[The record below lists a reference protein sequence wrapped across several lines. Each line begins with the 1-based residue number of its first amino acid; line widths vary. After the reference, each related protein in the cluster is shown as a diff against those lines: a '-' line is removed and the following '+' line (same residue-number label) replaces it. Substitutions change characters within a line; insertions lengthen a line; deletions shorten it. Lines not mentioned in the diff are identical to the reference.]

1 MNSGLILQLL
11 NKATKIEANEIK
23 AVLVSFSFIF
33 TLLASYYIIRPVRDA
48 MSSDWT
54 DVELSAIWTVTF
66 LMSFLVVSIY
76 GFVCSKVKFKYL
88 VPGGA
93 SSFNE
98 TTPAPSCPRLRCFS
112 IIKYSLFKPTN
123 NIIIITLNNIG

>member
-1 MNSGLILQLL
+1 MNSGLISRLL

-33 TLLASYYIIRPVRDA
+33 TILASYYIIRPVRDA

-54 DVELSAIWTVTF
+54 DVELSTIWTFTF

-88 VPGGA
+88 VPGVYAFFAA
-93 SSFNE
+93 SFL
-98 TTPAPSCPRLRCFS
+98 PALFSCQCLPRTQLSQSNILCLGECF
-112 IIKYSLFKPTN
+112 
-123 NIIIITLNNIG
+123 

>member
-1 MNSGLILQLL
+1 MNSGLILRLL

-66 LMSFLVVSIY
+66 LMSFPS
-76 GFVCSKVKFKYL
+76 GFC
-88 VPGGA
+88 
-93 SSFNE
+93 
-98 TTPAPSCPRLRCFS
+98 LRFCVLKS
-112 IIKYSLFKPTN
+112 
-123 NIIIITLNNIG
+123 

>member
-1 MNSGLILQLL
+1 MNSGLILRLL

-88 VPGGA
+88 VPGVYAFFAG
-93 SSFNE
+93 SFYLLYFLVNAYQE
-98 TTPAPSCPRLRCFS
+98 H
-112 IIKYSLFKPTN
+112 N
-123 NIIIITLNNIG
+123 